1 MRRPQLGAAGL
12 LVFTAVLVAL
22 AAGTAPAATCEK
34 WAGKVVS
41 AQGVVEVKLAGETR
55 WAPVKLDEPYCPGDT
70 IRTDRRSR
78 ADIALNTHPL
88 LRLDQNSTVTLG
100 GMKDERTSLVEML
113 GGAALFFSRVTRS
126 LDVKTASVNAG
137 VEGTE
142 FLIIADSGHTELT
155 VFEGKVLAS
164 NAAGGLAVVTGQ
176 SAVTETGKAPVYRT
190 VVRPRDAVQWAL
202 YYPPVLAAPPGG
214 LKQDDPRFLAGR
226 AAEALAVGRVEEAAA
241 DLDQALKADPKNADA
256 LALQAVVAV
265 TRNDKARA
273 LELARK
279 AVEAGP
285 TSAAARIALSY
296 AQQARFD
303 LDAALAAEKEAVRL
317 EPGNALAW
325 ARLAELQQSF
335 GDLDASLDAAAKA
348 VAANPD
354 LSRTQTVLG
363 FAYLTS
369 VKTARAAAA
378 FEKAIQLDNADPLP
392 RLGLGLS
399 RIRDGRL
406 EEGRRD
412 LEIAMSL
419 DADNALIRS
428 YLGKAYYEEKR
439 DKLAA
444 GQYEMAKSLDPSDP
458 TPYFYGAIQKQTAN
472 RPVEALD
479 DMEKAVDLNDNRA
492 VYRSRLLLDGDHAAR
507 SASIG
512 RIYNDLGFQRRALV
526 EGWQSVNY
534 DPANYSAHRLQADL
548 DAALPRREIARVS
561 ELLQSQLLQPV
572 NITPVQPRLAESS
585 LLSVSTGGPSEL
597 SFNEFNPLF
606 ERNRLALQANGI
618 LAEQGTAGEEVVV
631 SGLHD
636 TLSLSAGQYHYQ
648 TDGFR
653 ENDDLKDDLYN
664 VFAQWSPTPRT
675 SLQAEFRSRES
686 AFGDRMLNFYPDVFS
701 KGLRQEPEY
710 RLVRAGAH
718 EQFAPGSDLIASFTY
733 KDSKYPATV
742 ADPGVSLYSSTDDE
756 QAYMAEAQYLGRTA
770 SVNVIAGGGYV
781 SSDGTNDTSFSFD
794 PDPSFNFAGASSIDR
809 THANGYAYALVN
821 YLKNV
826 TATVGVS
833 YDDVHSDAADIYD
846 RTQWNPKFGLT
857 WNPAADTTLRAAAF
871 RVLKRTL
878 VTEQTLEPTQV
889 AGFNQFYDEI
899 NSTDYWTYGV
909 GVDQKFTPRLYGG
922 LEAARR
928 DLTVPYEFSFPDG
941 APGRADWTEKTASAY
956 AYWAPHD
963 WFSLT
968 AGYQYE
974 KLDRGFTGNLN
985 VAELETNRVPLAVNF
1000 FHPCGISAAV
1010 KATWYDQ
1017 KGTFLKP
1024 DAPAPTPDN
1033 YAPDS
1038 DQFWLVD
1045 AAVTYRLPLRY
1056 GIVSLGV
1063 QNLFDQ
1069 EFKYQD
1075 TDVNNPS
1082 VQPVRTVFAKI
1093 NLSL

>member
-1 MRRPQLGAAGL
+1 MMRRQPGAAGL
-12 LVFTAVLVAL
+12 LVFTVVAAAL
-22 AAGTAPAATCEK
+22 AGGTASAATCEK

-78 ADIALNTHPL
+78 ADIALSTHPL

-100 GMKDERTSLVEML
+100 GMKDERTSLVDML
-113 GGAALFFSRVTRS
+113 GGAVLFFSRVTRS

-142 FLIIADSGHTELT
+142 FLLRVEQGRTDLT

-164 NAAGGLAVVTGQ
+164 NAAGGLAVTTGQ

-202 YYPPVLAAPPGG
+202 YYPPVLAAAPAG
-214 LKQDDPRFLAGR
+214 LKQDDPRALAAR
-226 AAEALAVGRVEEAAA
+226 AAQALAVGRVEEAAA

-265 TRNDKARA
+265 TQNDKAKA
-273 LELARK
+273 LELAGK
-279 AVEAGP
+279 AVDAGP

-303 LDAALAAEKEAVRL
+303 LEAAFASVKHAVEL

-325 ARLAELQQSF
+325 ARLAELQASF
-335 GDLDASLDAAAKA
+335 GDLGVSLASATKA

-369 VKTARAAAA
+369 VKTAKAAAT

-458 TPYFYGAIQKQTAN
+458 TPYFYGAIQKQTEN
-472 RPVEALD
+472 RPVEALAE
-479 DMEKAVDLNDNRA
+479 MEKAVELNDNRA

-526 EGWQSVNY
+526 EGWQSVNL

-618 LAEQGTAGEEVVV
+618 LAEQDTAGEEVVV
-631 SGLHD
+631 SGLYD
-636 TLSLSAGQYHYQ
+636 TVSVSAGQYHYR

-653 ENDDLKDDLYN
+653 ENDDLKDDLYD

-675 SLQAEFRSRES
+675 SLQAEFRSRDSE
-686 AFGDRMLNFYPDVFS
+686 FGDRMLNFYPDVFS
-701 KGLRQEPEY
+701 RGLRQEPEY
-710 RLVRAGAH
+710 SLLRVGGH
-718 EQFAPGSDLIASFTY
+718 QQFAPGSDLIASFMY
-733 KDSKYPATV
+733 KDSNYPATV
-742 ADPGVSLYSSTDDE
+742 ADPGVSLFETTDDE
-756 QAYMAEAQYLGRTA
+756 RAYIAEAQYLGRA
-770 SVNVIAGGGYV
+770 RRVNVIAGGGYV
-781 SSDGTNDTSFSFD
+781 SSDGTNDTSFAFD
-794 PDPSFNFAGASSIDR
+794 PDPTFSFSDTASIDR
-809 THANGYAYALVN
+809 THANGYAYLLVN
-821 YLKNV
+821 YLRNA

-833 YDDVHSDAADIYD
+833 YDDVRSDAAEIYD
-846 RTQWNPKFGLT
+846 RTQWNPKLGLT
-857 WNPAADTTLRAAAF
+857 WNPAAGTTLRAAAF

-909 GVDQKFTPRLYGG
+909 GVDQKFTSRLYAG
-922 LEAARR
+922 LEAERR
-928 DLTVPYEFSFPDG
+928 NLKVPYEFSFPDG
-941 APGRADWTEKTASAY
+941 TPGRADWTEKTASAY
-956 AYWAPHD
+956 ACWAPHD

-985 VAELETNRVPLAVNF
+985 VAELETHRLPLAVNF
-1000 FHPCGISAAV
+1000 FHPSGIGAGV

-1024 DAPAPTPDN
+1024 DAATPTPDN
-1033 YAPDS
+1033 YAADS
-1038 DQFWLVD
+1038 DRFWLVD
-1045 AAVTYRLPLRY
+1045 AAVTYRLPLRH
-1056 GIVSLGV
+1056 GTIVVGV
-1063 QNLFDQ
+1063 QNLFDE

-1082 VQPVRTVFAKI
+1082 VQPGRTVFAKI